1 MKYSDLEQRNK
12 ELEGKVF
19 DKVDNEQYEELN
31 SKMNVLVTDKTEA
44 LQRISN
50 LETEIKT
57 KEEQFLNLNS
67 ELNQANVKL
76 ANHVEELEKLSQEK
90 EKLSLDHEKTKS
102 DLEQR
107 LENMENQLS
116 TADDNI
122 KELEANLIVKQG

>member
-1 MKYSDLEQRNK
+1 MNFFKIC
-12 ELEGKVF
+12 F
-19 DKVDNEQYEELN
+19 FIVDNEQYEELN

-76 ANHVEELEKLSQEK
+76 GK
-90 EKLSLDHEKTKS
+90 
-102 DLEQR
+102 
-107 LENMENQLS
+107 
-116 TADDNI
+116 I
-122 KELEANLIVKQG
+122 Y